1 MKIQMQLL
9 KVLSQHQSLRPFF
22 YMLQSMSSWHMLIC
36 IEFNL
41 VVDHKHNINKYV
53 DINDF

>member
-41 VVDHKHNINKYV
+41 VVDHKHNINKYA